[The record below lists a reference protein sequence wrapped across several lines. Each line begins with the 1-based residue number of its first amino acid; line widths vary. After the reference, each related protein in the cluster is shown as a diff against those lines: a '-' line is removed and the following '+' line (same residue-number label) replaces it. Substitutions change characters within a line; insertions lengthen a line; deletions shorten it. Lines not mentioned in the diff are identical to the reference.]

1 MFTLKVDKEIEL
13 QLLQRHHTE
22 EFFELIDF
30 NRHFLR
36 VWLSWID
43 EILSPLQIESLIY
56 MWLRQFADNSGL
68 SLGIRYKGR
77 LVGSV
82 DLHHIDWY
90 NRQASIGYFLA
101 EEAQGR
107 GIVTRSVSALIHYG
121 FLELGLNRIEIRCG
135 ERNMKSRAIP
145 EKLGFTFEGLI
156 RDGEQLHGQYH
167 HLMVFGMLASEWM
180 NRTRFI
186 Y

>member
-1 MFTLKVDKEIEL
+1 MFTMKVDEEIEL
-13 QLLQRHHTE
+13 QLLQRHHTG
-22 EFFELIDF
+22 EFFKLIDF
-30 NRHFLR
+30 NRHYLR
-36 VWLSWID
+36 AWLSWVD
-43 EILSPLQIESLIY
+43 EILSPFQLESLIY

-68 SLGIRYKGR
+68 TLGIRYKGT

-107 GIVTRSVSALIHYG
+107 GIVTRSVSALIQHG

-145 EKLGFTFEGLI
+145 EKLGFTNEGYI
-156 RDGEQLHGQYH
+156 REGEQLYGQYH
-167 HLMVFGMLASEWM
+167 HLIVYGILAREWM
-180 NRTRFI
+180 SKPRFL